1 MQFAWCRWSCA
12 ISVPDHGFSQAGV
25 DGKALLRF
33 KRRERGWQILVS
45 DWYDRQHPR
54 RVTHSRVE
62 SSA

>member
-1 MQFAWCRWSCA
+1 
-12 ISVPDHGFSQAGV
+12 VPDHGFSQAGV